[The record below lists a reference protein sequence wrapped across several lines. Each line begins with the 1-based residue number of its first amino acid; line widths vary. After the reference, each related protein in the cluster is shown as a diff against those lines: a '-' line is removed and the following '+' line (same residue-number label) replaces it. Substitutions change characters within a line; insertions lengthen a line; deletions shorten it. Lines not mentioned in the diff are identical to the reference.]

1 MAILDADKEGF
12 LRSARS
18 LIQTCGRASRNVRGQ
33 VIMYADFVTRSMQ
46 QAIDETNRRRNLQK
60 LYNKQH
66 SIVPKSIEKR
76 ITPVFEEIAE
86 LNKPRDRVAETLSQ
100 YESVDNLDI
109 IIRNLEKEMKQAAQE
124 LEFEKAAEIRDQ
136 IQAMKEMIVFE
147 F

>member
-1 MAILDADKEGF
+1 
-12 LRSARS
+12 
-18 LIQTCGRASRNVRGQ
+18 
-33 VIMYADFVTRSMQ
+33 MQ
-46 QAIDETNRRRNLQK
+46 QAIDKTNRRRNIQK

-66 SIVPKSIEKR
+66 SIIPTSIEKKV
-76 ITPVFEEIAE
+76 TPVFEKVDE
-86 LNKPRDRVAETLSQ
+86 LNDKAKDRVAETLAQ